1 MGVIYNYIDESE
13 RIFLENTA
21 FTASVDD
28 YWTSDGTLSADP
40 VVFQDSD
47 FGSLKLNP
55 STSEHY
61 IKYNYWA
68 VPATDIPSQYA
79 VTPNQDI
86 NDFVESFFWV
96 RSTVNCTIYLKT
108 VLRKVTYN
116 TGTQKYM
123 LSTNAQ
129 DIITGAEGT
138 HVVSLGALD
147 QNRFHLLRAVPVELP
162 TTGNYSVSLHFRV
175 VFDTLVNAS
184 LNISRPTSHPSYRV
198 FRNGFASE
206 VLNVLPE
213 VFLESDTANFGTN
226 QPTFVLSRFTEIACS
241 VADEIYDKTYQF
253 EYLDISEG
261 QESNDLD
268 TLSTLINPQICDGD
282 TLFWLAQFRGRPILV
297 TYQPSTEGV
306 GWEVFTL
313 NGSLLTGLDPITG
326 LPVGNDVLGT
336 DASASSQLPS
346 GIDAFARW
354 QVETGYYGHNAGTL
368 QAMISAIQRAL
379 TNQKIVNY
387 TKSTN
392 QIAFTT
398 SQAETFGT
406 VVGDIGTSVPNIIAL
421 IEPARP
427 LGMIVT
433 HTLTA

>member
-1 MGVIYNYIDESE
+1 MGVISNYIDESE
-13 RIFLENTA
+13 RLFLESTA
-21 FTASVDD
+21 FAASVDN
-28 YWTSDGTLSADP
+28 YWTSNGTLSADP
-40 VVFQDSD
+40 VIFQDAD
-47 FGSLKLNP
+47 FGSLKLTP

-108 VLRKVTYN
+108 VLTKVTYN
-116 TGTQKYM
+116 SGTQKYM

-129 DIITGAEGT
+129 DIITGSEGT
-138 HVVSLGALD
+138 YSITLGALD
-147 QNRFHLLRAVPVELP
+147 QNRFHLLRAVPVQLP
-162 TTGNYSVSLHFRV
+162 TTGNYSVSVQFRV
-175 VFDTLVNAS
+175 VFSTLVNAS
-184 LNISRPTSHPSYRV
+184 LNISRPTSHPSLRV

-206 VLNVLPE
+206 VLGVLPE
-213 VFLESDTANFGTN
+213 VFLESDTANFSTN
-226 QPTFVLSRFTEIACS
+226 QPTFVLSRFIELACS
-241 VADEIYDKTYQF
+241 VADDVYDKTFQF
-253 EYLDISEG
+253 LYLDTSQG
-261 QESNDLD
+261 QDSTELD
-268 TLSTLINPQICDGD
+268 SFSTLINPNICDSD
-282 TLFWLAQFRGRPILV
+282 TLFWLSQFRGRPILV

-313 NGSLLTGLDPITG
+313 DSATSLLDGS
-326 LPVGNDVLGT
+326 NVLGT

-368 QAMISAIQRAL
+368 QSMVSAIQRAL
-379 TNQKIVNY
+379 TNQKIVGY
-387 TKSTN
+387 TKSEN

-406 VVGDIGTSVPNIIAL
+406 VVGDIGSSVANILAL

>member
-1 MGVIYNYIDESE
+1 MGVTNNYIDESE
-13 RIFLENTA
+13 RIFLESAA
-21 FTASVDD
+21 FVASVDN

-40 VVFQDSD
+40 VIFQDAD
-47 FGSLKLNP
+47 FGSLKLTP

-108 VLRKVTYN
+108 VLTRVTYN
-116 TGTQKYM
+116 SGTQKYM
-123 LSTNAQ
+123 LSTSAQ
-129 DIITGAEGT
+129 DIITGNEGT
-138 HVVSLGALD
+138 YVITLGALD
-147 QNRFHLLRAVPVELP
+147 QNRFHLLRAVPVQLP
-162 TTGNYSVSLHFRV
+162 TTGNYSVSVQFRV
-175 VFDTLVNAS
+175 VFSTLVNAS
-184 LNISRPTSHPSYRV
+184 LNISRPTSHPSLRV

-206 VLNVLPE
+206 VLGVLPE
-213 VFLESDTANFGTN
+213 VFLESDTASFSTN

-241 VADEIYDKTYQF
+241 VADDIYEKAFQF
-253 EYLDISEG
+253 LYLDISQG
-261 QESNDLD
+261 QDSTEIDSF
-268 TLSTLINPQICDGD
+268 STLINPNICDGD

-313 NGSLLTGLDPITG
+313 DSASSLLDGS
-326 LPVGNDVLGT
+326 NVLGT
-336 DASASSQLPS
+336 DASASSQLPA
-346 GIDAFARW
+346 GVDAFARW

-368 QAMISAIQRAL
+368 QSMISAIQRAL
-379 TNQKIVNY
+379 TNQKVVSY

-406 VVGDIGTSVPNIIAL
+406 VAGDVGSSVANIIAL

-433 HTLTA
+433 HALTA

>member
-1 MGVIYNYIDESE
+1 MGVIYNYIDETE
-13 RIFLENTA
+13 RIFLESGA
-21 FTASVDD
+21 FASSVSD
-28 YWTSDGTLSADP
+28 YWTSDGTISVDP
-40 VVFQDSD
+40 VIFQDAD
-47 FGSLKLNP
+47 FGSLKLTP

-96 RSTVNCTIYLKT
+96 RTTVNCTIYLKT
-108 VLRKVTYN
+108 VLTKVTYN
-116 TGTQKYM
+116 SGTQKYM
-123 LSTNAQ
+123 LSTDAQ
-129 DIITGAEGT
+129 DIITGAEGVHSIT
-138 HVVSLGALD
+138 LGALD
-147 QNRFHLLRAVPVELP
+147 QNRFHLLRAVPIELP

-175 VFDTLVNAS
+175 VFSTLTNAS

-198 FRNGFASE
+198 FRNQFASE

-213 VFLESDTANFGTN
+213 VFLESDTANFSTN
-226 QPTFVLSRFTEIACS
+226 EPTFVLSRFTEIACS
-241 VADEIYDKTYQF
+241 VAEEIYDKAYQF

-261 QESNDLD
+261 QESTELD
-268 TLSTLINPQICDGD
+268 TLSTLINPNICDGD

-306 GWEVFTL
+306 GWEAFVL
-313 NGSLLTGLDPITG
+313 DSASSLLDGI
-326 LPVGNDVLGT
+326 NVLGT
-336 DASASSQLPS
+336 DASASSQLPA
-346 GIDAFARW
+346 GVDAFARW
-354 QVETGYYGHNAGTL
+354 QVETAYYGHNAGTL
-368 QAMISAIQRAL
+368 QSMISAIQRAL
-379 TNQKIVNY
+379 TGQKIVTY
-387 TKSTN
+387 VKSTN

-406 VVGDIGTSVPNIIAL
+406 VVGDIGGSIPNIVAL

-433 HTLTA
+433 HTLIA

>member
-13 RIFLENTA
+13 RLFLESTA
-21 FTASVDD
+21 FIASVSDK
-28 YWTSDGTLSADP
+28 WTSDGTISADP

-47 FGSLKLNP
+47 FGSLKLVP
-55 STSEHY
+55 STSEHFV
-61 IKYNYWA
+61 KFNYWA
-68 VPATDIPSQYA
+68 DPVNDIPSQFA

-96 RSTVNCTIYLKT
+96 RSTVNCTLFLKT
-108 VLRKVTYN
+108 VLHKVTYD
-116 TGTQKYM
+116 TAAQQYE
-123 LSTNAQ
+123 LSTNGQ
-129 DIITGAEGT
+129 DIVTGAEGSYSIT
-138 HVVSLGALD
+138 LGAQD
-147 QNRFHLLRAVPVELP
+147 QNRFHLIRAVPVELP
-162 TTGNYSVSLHFRV
+162 TTGNYSISVQLRV
-175 VFDTLVNAS
+175 VFSTLQNAV
-184 LNISRPTSHPSYRV
+184 LNISRPTSHPSFRV

-206 VLNVLPE
+206 VLGVLPA
-213 VFLESDTANFGTN
+213 VFLESDTANFSTN
-226 QPTFVLSRFTEIACS
+226 LPTFALSRFTELACS
-241 VADEIYDKTYQF
+241 VADDIYDKTYQF
-253 EYLDISEG
+253 QYLDISEG
-261 QESNDLD
+261 QESSELD
-268 TLSTLINPQICDGD
+268 TLSTLINPNICDGD

-306 GWEVFTL
+306 GWQVFTL
-313 NGSLLTGLDPITG
+313 DSASSLLD
-326 LPVGNDVLGT
+326 GNNVLGT

-368 QAMISAIQRAL
+368 QSMVDAIQRAL
-379 TNQKIVNY
+379 TNQKIVNF
-387 TKSTN
+387 TKSSN
-392 QIAFTT
+392 QINFTT

-406 VVGDIGTSVPNIIAL
+406 VAGDVGASVANIIAL

>member
-13 RIFLENTA
+13 RLFLESTA
-21 FTASVDD
+21 FAASVDD
-28 YWTSDGTLSADP
+28 YWTSNGTLSVDP

-47 FGSLKLNP
+47 FGSLKLTP

-86 NDFVESFFWV
+86 NDFVESFLWV

-108 VLRKVTYN
+108 VLHKVTYN
-116 TGTQKYM
+116 TSTQKYM

-138 HVVSLGALD
+138 YTIDIGTFD
-147 QNRFHLLRAVPVELP
+147 RNRFNLLRAVPVRLP
-162 TTGNYSVSLHFRV
+162 TTGNYSVSVQFRV

-184 LNISRPTSHPSYRV
+184 LNISRPTSYPSYRV

-206 VLNVLPE
+206 VLSVLPE
-213 VFLESDTANFGTN
+213 VFLEADTALFSTN
-226 QPTFVLSRFTEIACS
+226 QPTFPLTRFTELACS
-241 VADEIYDKTYQF
+241 VADEIYDKTFQF
-253 EYLDISEG
+253 EYLDVSQG
-261 QESNDLD
+261 QDIADLGS
-268 TLSTLINPQICDGD
+268 LSTLINPQICDGE
-282 TLFWLAQFRGRPILV
+282 TLFWLSQFRGRPILV

-313 NGSLLTGLDPITG
+313 DSATSLLDGS
-326 LPVGNDVLGT
+326 NVLGT

-368 QAMISAIQRAL
+368 QSMVSAIQRAL
-379 TNQKIVNY
+379 TNQKIVSY

-406 VVGDIGTSVPNIIAL
+406 VVGDIGSSVANILAL